1 MPTPVT
7 LPQLA
12 WGDPAAPR
20 RALLIHGLGGN
31 AALMWRYGVELA
43 GLGWHAIAVD
53 LRGHGL
59 APRALDYSI
68 DAYATDVAATRPG
81 ETRTGDEGTWDLVI
95 GHSLGAAVATR
106 AAADHVG
113 WTRRLVLIDPA
124 IRLGDRDR
132 DIVRNSQERSFADPT
147 ESAVRAEHPAWHEHD
162 IELKARAAQQASRW
176 AVEQTSAQN
185 TPWDVTSAAA
195 RLAVP
200 TRIIASDPNVY
211 SIFKGRLVDD
221 VLANRRI
228 SMTVVP
234 GSGHN
239 THRDKPEDT
248 MRHLRDAIGA
258 LS

>member
-1 MPTPVT
+1 MT
-7 LPQLA
+7 LPQLS
-12 WGDPAAPR
+12 WGDPAAAR

-31 AALMWRYGVELA
+31 GALMWLYGVELA
-43 GLGWHAIAVD
+43 ALGWHAIAVD
-53 LRGHGL
+53 LRGHGH

-68 DAYATDVAATRPG
+68 DAYAADVTATRPA
-81 ETRTGDEGTWDLVI
+81 GDGTWDLVV

-113 WTRRLVLIDPA
+113 WTRRLILVDPA
-124 IRLGDRDR
+124 IRLGDHDR
-132 DIVRNSQERSFADPT
+132 DVVRNSQERSFADPT
-147 ESAVRAEHPAWHEHD
+147 EAAVRAEHPLWHEHD

-185 TPWDVTSAAA
+185 TPWDVSSAAA

-200 TRIIASDPNVY
+200 TRIIASDPQVY
-211 SIFKGRLVDD
+211 SIFKGRLVDE

-228 SMTVVP
+228 SMSVVT

-239 THRDKPEDT
+239 THRDMPAET